1 MSPCQRD
8 WDSFRKSLLEIG
20 NLSFTR
26 SIKPKD
32 GDLPVLVIFSD
43 GSKEAYGVVAYIRWR
58 TPNGYCSSL
67 LAAKSRIAPLKIIDT
82 VRLELC
88 GAVLNCRLYTFI
100 KEEMRTM
107 DFEKVYHIVDSE
119 IVKAMINKES
129 YGFNTFAA
137 NRLGEIHRSTEPKNW
152 YWIEGNLNIA
162 DITTRG
168 CHASELHR
176 ESTWQ
181 VGPDFMKLP
190 ESEWPV
196 RQDTK
201 IEALPERRKQFV
213 GAISAAKVQASV
225 STEIDINRFSKLKL
239 LLNTTARIMKLFK
252 RFKKSG
258 NRDDVDV
265 LPDDLQS
272 AEELW
277 IKNAQERIHDELND
291 TKYNKLHPYVK
302 DGILVVTGRTEK
314 WMEATWN
321 KQYFILL
328 PKEDRY
334 SYRVALHEHNAVGHL
349 AASSTIAK
357 IRSKYWII
365 GIRRIVNSIVSKCVK
380 CKIKF
385 KQMAQQRMST
395 LPIERIKPS
404 PAFQNVG
411 IDYFGPFATKGEVQ
425 KRVRGKGFGI
435 LITCDSSRAVYID
448 LAPDYSTPSLMLA
461 LRRFA
466 SFRGWPSTFHSD
478 PGSQLK
484 RASVQLQ
491 KAIKDLDWEELK
503 RFGHQKGSTWSFAP
517 ADAKWYNGST
527 EALVKTVKK
536 ALEVTI
542 GEHAFTFSE
551 FLTIMFETAEL
562 VNERPIGRKPS
573 DPGEGS
579 YLCPND
585 LMLGRSTSRVPQGPF
600 EDATNFVNR
609 YKFIQS
615 IMNNFWRRWSRE
627 IFPSLVIQPKWHV
640 DRRNTQIGD
649 VVLVQDSNLVRGE
662 WKMALVSNIL
672 QSKDNRVRKVEVT
685 YKRGST
691 SITVSRP
698 VQKLIILVPKED
710 HQEEDHVED
719 KGDGTAEGLSHQCS
733 VNVITNKEESVGGLM
748 HHFSIRCKAISHE
761 SKSAEDS
768 SINFSDVGIL
778 SSKLERSVSNNAS
791 GANEDASSELERFV
805 SDDDSGANGGVI
817 SKWER
822 SVSDGVC
829 SANEDGI
836 SELQH
841 SVSGDAKGANGVVIS
856 ELERSVSDNFSRTN
870 EDGSSELQ
878 HSVSGDVSSANEDAS
893 RELEHFV
900 SDDDSGAN
908 GGVISKWER

>member
-1 MSPCQRD
+1 
-8 WDSFRKSLLEIG
+8 
-20 NLSFTR
+20 
-26 SIKPKD
+26 
-32 GDLPVLVIFSD
+32 
-43 GSKEAYGVVAYIRWR
+43 
-58 TPNGYCSSL
+58 
-67 LAAKSRIAPLKIIDT
+67 
-82 VRLELC
+82 
-88 GAVLNCRLYTFI
+88 
-100 KEEMRTM
+100 
-107 DFEKVYHIVDSE
+107 
-119 IVKAMINKES
+119 
-129 YGFNTFAA
+129 
-137 NRLGEIHRSTEPKNW
+137 
-152 YWIEGNLNIA
+152 
-162 DITTRG
+162 
-168 CHASELHR
+168 
-176 ESTWQ
+176 
-181 VGPDFMKLP
+181 
-190 ESEWPV
+190 
-196 RQDTK
+196 
-201 IEALPERRKQFV
+201 
-213 GAISAAKVQASV
+213 
-225 STEIDINRFSKLKL
+225 
-239 LLNTTARIMKLFK
+239 MKLFK

-291 TKYNKLHPYVK
+291 TKYKKLHPYVK

-314 WMEATWN
+314 WMDATWN

-328 PKEDRY
+328 PKEHRY
-334 SYRVALHEHNAVGHL
+334 SYLVALHEHNAVGHL

-411 IDYFGPFATKGEVQ
+411 IDYFGPFDTKGEVQ

-484 RASVQLQ
+484 GASVQLQ

-627 IFPSLVIQPKWHV
+627 NFPSLVIQPK
-640 DRRNTQIGD
+640 
-649 VVLVQDSNLVRGE
+649 
-662 WKMALVSNIL
+662 
-672 QSKDNRVRKVEVT
+672 
-685 YKRGST
+685 
-691 SITVSRP
+691 
-698 VQKLIILVPKED
+698 
-710 HQEEDHVED
+710 
-719 KGDGTAEGLSHQCS
+719 
-733 VNVITNKEESVGGLM
+733 
-748 HHFSIRCKAISHE
+748 
-761 SKSAEDS
+761 
-768 SINFSDVGIL
+768 
-778 SSKLERSVSNNAS
+778 
-791 GANEDASSELERFV
+791 
-805 SDDDSGANGGVI
+805 
-817 SKWER
+817 
-822 SVSDGVC
+822 
-829 SANEDGI
+829 
-836 SELQH
+836 
-841 SVSGDAKGANGVVIS
+841 
-856 ELERSVSDNFSRTN
+856 
-870 EDGSSELQ
+870 
-878 HSVSGDVSSANEDAS
+878 
-893 RELEHFV
+893 
-900 SDDDSGAN
+900 
-908 GGVISKWER
+908 